1 MTPYIGF
8 FGVIERLRAA
18 AKPAPAPVIEPAR
31 IELTAE
37 QFAAVDEQA
46 GIAS

>member
-18 AKPAPAPVIEPAR
+18 VKPAPRPVMEPAR
-31 IELTAE
+31 IERTAE
-37 QFAAVDEQA
+37 QFAAMDESA
-46 GIAS
+46 GITS

>member
-1 MTPYIGF
+1 MSPYIGF
-8 FGVIERLRAA
+8 FELVAALRAA

-46 GIAS
+46 GITS

>member
-1 MTPYIGF
+1 MTRYIGLYEL
-8 FGVIERLRAA
+8 VAAYRAA

-31 IELTAE
+31 IELTEE
-37 QFAAVDEQA
+37 QFLAVDEQA